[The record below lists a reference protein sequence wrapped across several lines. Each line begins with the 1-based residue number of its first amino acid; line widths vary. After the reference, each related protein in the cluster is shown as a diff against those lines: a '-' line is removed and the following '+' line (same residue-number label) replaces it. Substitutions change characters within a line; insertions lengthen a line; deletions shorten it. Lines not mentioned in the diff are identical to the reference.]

1 MFGLSYSFLGSR
13 GDVQHGCI
21 TTTKVCSVAA
31 WFPRARSAY
40 GFGQAGSPTRPR
52 PCACDRR
59 RVCGTIPRRRDR
71 EPTGEGR
78 GFTRLVQREESALH
92 GGGGR
97 RPLRTPVGRYPRRG
111 GPDVGA
117 ARPDDSFALP
127 SRRIPGALMAHS
139 LQSLAAGLSR
149 VTASSVPGLRAP
161 IVTSHR
167 DREAPA

>member
-1 MFGLSYSFLGSR
+1 VYAGRVTSWRQIGIEATGFPAGPAGCDYRR
-13 GDVQHGCI
+13 G
-21 TTTKVCSVAA
+21 
-31 WFPRARSAY
+31 
-40 GFGQAGSPTRPR
+40 
-52 PCACDRR
+52 
-59 RVCGTIPRRRDR
+59 CGTIPRRGRDR

-111 GPDVGA
+111 GPGA
-117 ARPDDSFALP
+117 VAVCPEASFVVR
-127 SRRIPGALMAHS
+127 SRHILGALMDHS
-139 LQSLAAGLSR
+139 AQSLAAGLSR

-161 IVTSHR
+161 AVTSHR